1 MSCGTLGNEIYSMWW
16 RNWIVEYWED
26 HWNVKT
32 FNQKIPSKS
41 LLPKWWLDKVSQG
54 ELWCPKMS
62 QGEICTSCHLLV
74 KGKSNSKKW
83 FLSLP
88 RFSQPGVVISWK
100 ILSPGNMTTTKLQ
113 IMYKMYIICIWSPC
127 ESIWA
132 LTLRLNFS
140 TQQFSP

>member
-1 MSCGTLGNEIYSMWW
+1 MWRW
-16 RNWIVEYWED
+16 NGIVEYWED

-41 LLPKWWLDKVSQG
+41 FFAKVMVGQGVTGWALVSQG
-54 ELWCPKMS
+54 VPRCHKVS
-62 QGEICTSCHLLV
+62 QGEICTRCHLLV

-83 FLSLP
+83 FSSLP

-113 IMYKMYIICIWSPC
+113 MMYKMYIICIWSPC